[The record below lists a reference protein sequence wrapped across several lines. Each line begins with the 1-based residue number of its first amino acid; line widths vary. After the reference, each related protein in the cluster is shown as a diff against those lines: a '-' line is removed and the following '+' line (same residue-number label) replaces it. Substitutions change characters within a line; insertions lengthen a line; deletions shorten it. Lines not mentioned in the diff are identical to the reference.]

1 MAWGDFSWDFVHRET
16 ANVYDRDK
24 DTSRDSVAFRQVK
37 TPTVGDVTLGESQDF
52 PRLFNL

>member
-24 DTSRDSVAFRQVK
+24 DTSRDSVAFSQVK
-37 TPTVGDVTLGESQDF
+37 TPTFGDVTLGESQDF